1 MMNIAEA
8 TKEAATT
15 DRAMA
20 RTGGM
25 FAGIV
30 KIRQTNNENFLIRGA
45 AKMKSLAEDGNS
57 RWRIF

>member
-25 FAGIV
+25 FVGIV
-30 KIRQTNNENFLIRGA
+30 KIRQTNNENFLIRGG
-45 AKMKSLAEDGNS
+45 S
-57 RWRIF
+57 